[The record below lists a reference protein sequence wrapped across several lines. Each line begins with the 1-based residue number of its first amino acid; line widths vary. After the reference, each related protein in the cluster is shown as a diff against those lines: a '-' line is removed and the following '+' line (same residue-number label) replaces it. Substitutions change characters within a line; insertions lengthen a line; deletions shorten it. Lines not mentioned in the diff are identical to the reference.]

1 MASLLPGFEYDIFI
15 SYRQKDNKGDRWVSE
30 FVEALKTELESTFK
44 EEISVYFDINPHDG
58 LLETHDVNGSLK
70 EKLKCAVFIPI
81 ISRTY
86 CDPRSF
92 AWEHEF
98 KAFVETASLDQYGLK
113 INLQK
118 GNVASRV
125 LPVRIHELDINDLL
139 LCENLLQGVLRGV
152 DFIYKSKGVNRP
164 LRSNED
170 NPQDNLN
177 RTYYRDQINKVAN
190 AIDEIIRSLRS
201 DGSAYDEKENLF
213 KKEEA
218 ISETEDGR
226 DKSKVNITGTS
237 KSKILLTVF
246 LTVLFCTVIAGYIFF
261 NWSEAQKAI
270 AILPFRCQG
279 NDPELIAKGE
289 ILTEVALAKLHRVKK
304 LTLRSRVSTSQYRDT
319 EKSLNT
325 IRKELDVY
333 YIVDGSI
340 RREGSRIIF
349 WIGLIDA
356 KDDKQLW
363 SNEYIWEDDNISAIV
378 SEIAKNISIGCDA
391 FPSSEEMIRIDSDP
405 TKNSIAY
412 LNYISANVISNDSWI
427 FFNTGNVS
435 LDSAGFKKALS
446 EYDIAIKQD
455 SLFADA
461 YARRAIAMAWSYYI
475 GQFDTSYFAK
485 CRNDIRKAFELD
497 KDLTDANI
505 AQGFYSYFCE
515 KDYQKALVYFN
526 RALIQDPENYQP
538 LFFMAAVYRKMGEWG
553 RSQSLISKVI
563 RLNPQVALFLTNIG
577 LSYTFLHKYDSALI
591 YHQKAIDIKP
601 GWSAPYI
608 NKIEALLLKQGK
620 TTEARVVLE
629 SAARNTRVNLKPFA
643 IQLEIYDGKLKD
655 ALYETDHSRPEDF
668 KIDGEKYLFYA
679 MIYNLQK
686 DSETAIKYYDS
697 ALVRLSAAKDIENNY
712 MIHSLLGI
720 AYAGTGNKAKALEEA
735 KFSVDLSLKNKM
747 DESDMKLNQAI
758 VYTMIGDYNNAIIN
772 IEYLLDN
779 PSMLSVQ
786 LLQLDPVWKPLIKL
800 PEVKTI
806 LAKYSEN

>member
-1 MASLLPGFEYDIFI
+1 MASLFPGFEYDVFI

-58 LLETHDVNGSLK
+58 LLETHDVKESLH

-86 CDPRSF
+86 CDPKSF
-92 AWEHEF
+92 AWENEF
-98 KAFVETASLDQYGLK
+98 KAFVESASIDQFGLK
-113 INLQK
+113 VNLQK

-125 LPVRIHELDINDLL
+125 LPVRIHELDRADLV
-139 LCENLLQGVLRGV
+139 LCENLLKGVLRGV
-152 DFIYKSKGVNRP
+152 DFIYKSQGVNRP
-164 LRSNED
+164 LRANED

-190 AIDEIIRSLRS
+190 AIDEIIRSLK
-201 DGSAYDEKENLF
+201 SAETVYDETGNIIQNDGEITK
-213 KKEEA
+213 
-218 ISETEDGR
+218 TEDLSH
-226 DKSKVNITGTS
+226 KSKTQITITP
-237 KSKILLTVF
+237 KSKMAFAVILS
-246 LTVLFCTVIAGYIFF
+246 VLFCALVAGYIFF
-261 NWSEAQKAI
+261 NRSETLKTI

-304 LTLRSRVSTSQYRDT
+304 LILRSRVSTSQYRDT

-363 SNEYIWEDDNISAIV
+363 SNEYVWADENISAII
-378 SEIAKNISIGCDA
+378 SEIAKNISGGCSA
-391 FPSSEEMIRIDSDP
+391 EPSPEELIQIERDP

-427 FFNTGNVS
+427 FFNTGNVL
-435 LDSAGFKKALS
+435 LDSAGFKKALR
-446 EYDIAIKQD
+446 EYDIAIEHD

-475 GQFDTSYFAK
+475 GQSDTSCFAE
-485 CRNDIRKAFELD
+485 CRNDIKKAFELGR
-497 KDLTDANI
+497 DLMDANI
-505 AQGFYSYFCE
+505 AQGLYSYFCE
-515 KDYQKALVYFN
+515 RDNQKALVYFN

-538 LFFMAAVYRKMGEWG
+538 LFFMAAVYRKMGEWE
-553 RSQSLISKVI
+553 RSQRLISKVI

-577 LSYTFLHKYDSALI
+577 LSYTFLHNYDSAII

-601 GWSAPYI
+601 EWSAPYI
-608 NKIEALLLKQGK
+608 NMIESLLLLHGK
-620 TTEARVVLE
+620 TTEAKAVLE
-629 SAARNTRVNLKPFA
+629 SAVTKTGVNLKPLA
-643 IQLEIYDGKLKD
+643 IQVAIYDGKLKD

-668 KIDGEKYLFYA
+668 KIDGEKYLYYA
-679 MIYNLQK
+679 NIYNLQK
-686 DSETAIKYYDS
+686 ETGNAIKYYDS
-697 ALVRLSAAKDIENNY
+697 ALVSLSGAKDIENNY
-712 MIHSLLGI
+712 RVHSLLGI

-735 KFSVDLSLKNKM
+735 KLSVDLSVKNKM

-758 VYTMIGDYNNAIIN
+758 VYTMIGDFNNAIIN

-779 PSMLSVQ
+779 PSMLSVG
-786 LLQLDPVWKPLIKL
+786 LLQLDPVWKPLMKL
-800 PEVKTI
+800 PEIKT
-806 LAKYSEN
+806 LVAKYTKN